1 MRPSPLPF
9 LFPLRVS
16 RFLFRCGVFAL
27 SLVTGWVQGH
37 RVSSVSLISY
47 LNTEKGSYVLDVAM
61 EVVPSEERERN
72 EEITP
77 EDAAREFAREYL
89 TVMFD
94 KKDQEPEMSIEIVDS
109 SDEETPE
116 ELRRQQVLTKLVG
129 DIPEGAKEFLL
140 YLDPRCPMAVVM
152 VVIKD
157 SQPTRRMQV
166 ILAGEYSRPVSVL
179 PVVEGDPF
187 AAETAGEKTSPAPRT
202 AAPPGDTPDP
212 VGTAGTN
219 VPNER
224 TPDDP
229 PVADEVSPVGRAGA
243 ALGAGW
249 RSYFQVSW
257 LPGLLTV
264 GLFLLTLGRKP
275 VFAQVAAL
283 LVSQSLVVALAA
295 WHLLPVPAWSSTA
308 LAVVV
313 VAICGEALFHRRT
326 RSWRVPLVV
335 AGGLLSGLLLA
346 GSVPFAA
353 TFAAGG
359 TGRGEVLAFLLGSE
373 GALVLVALVTAAI
386 LLPLSRFAWYRRGVV
401 EPVAVVLIGGA
412 IFSCVEKYL

>member
-1 MRPSPLPF
+1 MRPSPLQS
-9 LFPLRVS
+9 LLPLRVV
-16 RFLFRCGVFAL
+16 RLLFHCGVFAL
-27 SLVTGWVQGH
+27 ALVPGLVQGH

-61 EVVPSEERERN
+61 EVVPSEERELN
-72 EEITP
+72 EEISP

-157 SQPTRRMQV
+157 AQPTRRMQV

-187 AAETAGEKTSPAPRT
+187 AAETTGKKTSPDTRAAAT
-202 AAPPGDTPDP
+202 APPADAADP
-212 VGTAGTN
+212 VGPAETN
-219 VPNER
+219 A
-224 TPDDP
+224 PDDSSDE
-229 PVADEVSPVGRAGA
+229 AEGEVSPVGGAGA

-257 LPGLLTV
+257 LPVLLTV

-295 WHLLPVPAWSSTA
+295 WYLLPVPAWSATA

-313 VAICGEALFHRRT
+313 VAICGEALFHRRA

-335 AGGLLSGLLLA
+335 AGGLFSGLVLA
-346 GSVPFAA
+346 GSAPFAA
-353 TFAAGG
+353 TFSASG

-373 GALVLVALVTAAI
+373 GALVLVALVTAAV
-386 LLPLSRFAWYRRGVV
+386 LLPLSRFAWYRRVVV
-401 EPVAVVLIGGA
+401 EPVAVVVIGAA
-412 IFSCVEKYL
+412 IFSSVEKYL

>member
-1 MRPSPLPF
+1 EL
-9 LFPLRVS
+9 
-16 RFLFRCGVFAL
+16 
-27 SLVTGWVQGH
+27 
-37 RVSSVSLISY
+37 
-47 LNTEKGSYVLDVAM
+47 
-61 EVVPSEERERN
+61 N
-72 EEITP
+72 EEISP

-157 SQPTRRMQV
+157 AQPTRRMQV

-187 AAETAGEKTSPAPRT
+187 AAETTGKKTSPDTRAAAT
-202 AAPPGDTPDP
+202 APPADAADP
-212 VGTAGTN
+212 VGPAETN
-219 VPNER
+219 A
-224 TPDDP
+224 PDDSSDE
-229 PVADEVSPVGRAGA
+229 AEGEVSPVGGAGA

-257 LPGLLTV
+257 LPVLLTV

-295 WHLLPVPAWSSTA
+295 WYLLPVPAWSATA

-313 VAICGEALFHRRT
+313 VAICGEALFHRRA

-335 AGGLLSGLLLA
+335 AGGLFSGLVLA
-346 GSVPFAA
+346 GSAPFAA
-353 TFAAGG
+353 TFSASG

-373 GALVLVALVTAAI
+373 GALVLVALVTAAV
-386 LLPLSRFAWYRRGVV
+386 LLPLSRFAWYRRVVV
-401 EPVAVVLIGGA
+401 EPVAVVVIGAA
-412 IFSCVEKYL
+412 IFSSVEKYL